1 LAKIISIGTAVP
13 ANRHRQDDIL
23 QFMERAYGIDERE
36 QRVLR
41 YLYRHSGIDTR
52 YSVIADYTRHMDEW
66 EFFPKAENLEPF
78 PSLEKRMELF
88 RNCAPALSVKAAQ
101 HCLDGV
107 LEKHELTHLIT
118 VSCTG
123 LSAPGLEMLVMEQM
137 GLSPAINRSAVN
149 FMGCYAAVHALKQA
163 ADIVAAHPDAKVLV
177 ICTELCTLHF
187 QKTYTEETVTA
198 PLLFADGS
206 AAVLVVGDD
215 MPQQGITLHSF
226 YAEVMWN
233 AKEAMT
239 WNPGAFGFNMTLSS
253 EVPELIEEDLFPLYG
268 RALEKAG
275 YTRED
280 VRHWCIHPG
289 GVRILQAVRACLGLN
304 ENDLSASYKVLREY
318 GNMSSAT
325 LLFVLKDMWPSLMG
339 HKAAPVFA
347 AAFGP
352 GLAMESMIMKVS

>member
-13 ANRHRQDDIL
+13 AHRHRQEDIL
-23 QFMERAYGIDERE
+23 KFMERAYGIDERE

-52 YSVIADYTRHMDEW
+52 YSVIPDYTQSMDAW
-66 EFFPKAENLEPF
+66 TFFPESADLEPF

-88 RNCAPALSVKAAQ
+88 RNCAPELSVQAATR
-101 HCLDGV
+101 CLEGV
-107 LEKHELTHLIT
+107 LSKDELTHLIT

-149 FMGCYAAVHALKQA
+149 FMGCYAAIHALKQA
-163 ADIVAAHPDAKVLV
+163 TDIVTAHPDAKVLV

-187 QKTYTEETVTA
+187 QKTYSEETVTA

-206 AAVLVVGDD
+206 AAALVTGND
-215 MPQQGITLHSF
+215 MPQAGMQLDSF

-233 AKEAMT
+233 ARESMT
-239 WNPGAFGFNMTLSS
+239 WNPGAHGFNMTLSS
-253 EVPELIEEDLFPLYG
+253 EVPGLIEEDLLPLYE

-275 YTRED
+275 RHSEE
-280 VRHWCIHPG
+280 VRYWCIHPG
-289 GVRILQAVRACLGLN
+289 GVRILQAVRACL
-304 ENDLSASYKVLREY
+304 DLDEAALASSCRVLREY

-325 LLFVLKDMWPSLMG
+325 LLFVLKDMWPALME

-352 GLAMESMIMKVS
+352 GLAMESMIMTVS